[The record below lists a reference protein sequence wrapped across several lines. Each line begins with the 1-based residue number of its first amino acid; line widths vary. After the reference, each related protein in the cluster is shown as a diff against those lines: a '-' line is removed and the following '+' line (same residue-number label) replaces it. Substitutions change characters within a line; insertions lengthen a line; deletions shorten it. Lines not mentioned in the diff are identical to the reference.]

1 MATYVTPKEFS
12 EIVGCSKANI
22 TQCIKRNDSRI
33 VYIKDDNGKIL
44 IDLEQSKAK
53 WNLSRNIYTDKLIK
67 KEKSSEKNIKK
78 AEIEPLSEN
87 DNQKISS
94 FIKSG
99 SKKPV
104 INETLDIETAKIHS
118 LTADAVKKSFE
129 YQILRGKLI
138 ERKYLELVL
147 PNILSTLRARS
158 ELLPKRLSNAIANLI
173 KNKYEVELPIEDL
186 MIDMRNVLEKDIEDL
201 LNYVVDEN
209 RKFFD
214 NLRSG

>member
-67 KEKSSEKNIKK
+67 KEKSSKK
-78 AEIEPLSEN
+78 TEIEPLSEN

-94 FIKSG
+94 FVKSG

-158 ELLPKRLSNAIANLI
+158 ELLPKRLSNAIANII

>member
-1 MATYVTPKEFS
+1 MATYVGLKEFS
-12 EIVGCSKANI
+12 EIIGCSKANI

-33 VYIKDDNGKIL
+33 VYIRDDNGKIL

-214 NLRSG
+214 NLRSS

>member
-1 MATYVTPKEFS
+1 MATYVGLKEFS

-44 IDLEQSKAK
+44 IDLEQSKPK
-53 WNLSRNIYTDKLIK
+53 WNLSRNIYTDKLIE
-67 KEKSSEKNIKK
+67 KEKSSKENIKK
-78 AEIEPLSEN
+78 VEIEPLSDN
-87 DNQKISS
+87 DNQKIS
-94 FIKSG
+94 I
-99 SKKPV
+99 
-104 INETLDIETAKIHS
+104 INDNLDIETAKIHS

-173 KNKYEVELPIEDL
+173 KNKYEVDLPIEDL

-214 NLRSG
+214 NLRSS

>member
-12 EIVGCSKANI
+12 EIIGCSKANI

-33 VYIKDDNGKIL
+33 VYIRDDNGKIL

-214 NLRSG
+214 SS

>member
-1 MATYVTPKEFS
+1 MATYVGLKEFS

-44 IDLEQSKAK
+44 IDLEQSKPK

-67 KEKSSEKNIKK
+67 KEKLHKENIKK
-78 AEIEPLSEN
+78 SEIEPLSDN
-87 DNQKISS
+87 DNQKIS
-94 FIKSG
+94 I
-99 SKKPV
+99 
-104 INETLDIETAKIHS
+104 INDNLDIETAKIHS

-173 KNKYEVELPIEDL
+173 KNKYEVDLPIEDL

-214 NLRSG
+214 NLRSS

>member
-12 EIVGCSKANI
+12 EIIGCSKANI

-33 VYIKDDNGKIL
+33 VYIRDDNGKIL

-214 NLRSG
+214 NLRSS

>member
-1 MATYVTPKEFS
+1 MATYVGLKEFS
-12 EIVGCSKANI
+12 EIVGFSKANI

-44 IDLEQSKAK
+44 IDLEQSKSK
-53 WNLSRNIYTDKLIK
+53 WNLSRNIYTDKLIE
-67 KEKSSEKNIKK
+67 KEKSSKENIKK
-78 AEIEPLSEN
+78 AEIETLSDN
-87 DNQKISS
+87 DNQKIS
-94 FIKSG
+94 I
-99 SKKPV
+99 
-104 INETLDIETAKIHS
+104 INDNLDIETAKIHS

-147 PNILSTLRARS
+147 PNILSTLRTRS

-173 KNKYEVELPIEDL
+173 KNKYEIELPIEDL

-214 NLRSG
+214 NLRSS

>member
-1 MATYVTPKEFS
+1 MSTYVGLKEFS

-44 IDLEQSKAK
+44 IDLEQSKSK
-53 WNLSRNIYTDKLIK
+53 WNLSRNIYTDKLIE
-67 KEKSSEKNIKK
+67 KEKSSKEIIKK
-78 AEIEPLSEN
+78 DEIEPLSDN
-87 DNQKISS
+87 DNQKIS
-94 FIKSG
+94 I
-99 SKKPV
+99 
-104 INETLDIETAKIHS
+104 INDNLDIETAKIHS

-147 PNILSTLRARS
+147 PNILSTLRTRS

-173 KNKYEVELPIEDL
+173 KNKYEVDLPIEDL
-186 MIDMRNVLEKDIEDL
+186 MIDMRNILEKDIEDL

-214 NLRSG
+214 NLRSS

>member
-1 MATYVTPKEFS
+1 MATYVGLKEFS

-44 IDLEQSKAK
+44 IDLEQSKTK
-53 WNLSRNIYTDKLIK
+53 WNLSRNIYTDKLIE
-67 KEKSSEKNIKK
+67 KEKSSKENIKK
-78 AEIEPLSEN
+78 AEIEPLSDN
-87 DNQKISS
+87 DNQKIS
-94 FIKSG
+94 I
-99 SKKPV
+99 
-104 INETLDIETAKIHS
+104 INDNLDIETAKIHS

-173 KNKYEVELPIEDL
+173 KNKYEVDLPIEDL

-214 NLRSG
+214 NLRSS

>member
-1 MATYVTPKEFS
+1 MATYITPKEFS

-44 IDLEQSKAK
+44 IDLEQSKSK

-67 KEKSSEKNIKK
+67 KEKSSKKHIKK
-78 AEIEPLSEN
+78 AEIEHLSDN
-87 DNQKISS
+87 DNQKIS
-94 FIKSG
+94 I
-99 SKKPV
+99 
-104 INETLDIETAKIHS
+104 INDNLDIETAKIHS

-147 PNILSTLRARS
+147 PNILSTLRTRS

-173 KNKYEVELPIEDL
+173 KNKYEVDLPIEDL
-186 MIDMRNVLEKDIEDL
+186 IIDMRNILEKDIEDL
-201 LNYVVDEN
+201 LNYLVDEN

-214 NLRSG
+214 NLRSS

>member
-1 MATYVTPKEFS
+1 MATYVGLKEFS

-44 IDLEQSKAK
+44 IDLEQSKPK

-67 KEKSSEKNIKK
+67 KEKLHKENIKK
-78 AEIEPLSEN
+78 SEIEPLSDN
-87 DNQKISS
+87 DNQKIS
-94 FIKSG
+94 I
-99 SKKPV
+99 
-104 INETLDIETAKIHS
+104 INDNLDIETAKIHS

-147 PNILSTLRARS
+147 PNILSTLRTRS

-173 KNKYEVELPIEDL
+173 KNKYEIELPIEDL

-214 NLRSG
+214 NLRSS

>member
-1 MATYVTPKEFS
+1 MATYVGLKEFS

-44 IDLEQSKAK
+44 IDLEQPKTK

-67 KEKSSEKNIKK
+67 KEKLHKENIKK
-78 AEIEPLSEN
+78 AEIEPLSDN
-87 DNQKISS
+87 DNQKIS
-94 FIKSG
+94 I
-99 SKKPV
+99 
-104 INETLDIETAKIHS
+104 INDNLDIETAKIHS

-173 KNKYEVELPIEDL
+173 KNKYEVDLPTEDL

-214 NLRSG
+214 NLRSS

>member
-1 MATYVTPKEFS
+1 M
-12 EIVGCSKANI
+12 
-22 TQCIKRNDSRI
+22 
-33 VYIKDDNGKIL
+33 
-44 IDLEQSKAK
+44 
-53 WNLSRNIYTDKLIK
+53 
-67 KEKSSEKNIKK
+67 
-78 AEIEPLSEN
+78 
-87 DNQKISS
+87 
-94 FIKSG
+94 
-99 SKKPV
+99 
-104 INETLDIETAKIHS
+104 
-118 LTADAVKKSFE
+118 KKSFE

-173 KNKYEVELPIEDL
+173 KNKYEVDLPIEDL

-214 NLRSG
+214 NLRSS

>member
-1 MATYVTPKEFS
+1 MATYVGLKEFS

-44 IDLEQSKAK
+44 IDLEQPKTK

-67 KEKSSEKNIKK
+67 KEKSSKENIKK
-78 AEIEPLSEN
+78 SEIEPLSDN
-87 DNQKISS
+87 DNQKIS
-94 FIKSG
+94 I
-99 SKKPV
+99 
-104 INETLDIETAKIHS
+104 INDNLDIETAKIHS

-147 PNILSTLRARS
+147 PNILSTLRTRS

-173 KNKYEVELPIEDL
+173 KNKYEIELPIEDL

-214 NLRSG
+214 NLRSS

>member
-1 MATYVTPKEFS
+1 MATYVGLKEFS

-44 IDLEQSKAK
+44 IDLEQSKSK

-67 KEKSSEKNIKK
+67 KEKSSKENIKK
-78 AEIEPLSEN
+78 SEIEPLSDN
-87 DNQKISS
+87 DNQKIS
-94 FIKSG
+94 I
-99 SKKPV
+99 
-104 INETLDIETAKIHS
+104 INDNLDIETAKIHS

-147 PNILSTLRARS
+147 PNILSTLRTRS

-173 KNKYEVELPIEDL
+173 KNKYEIELPIEDL

-214 NLRSG
+214 NLRSS

>member
-1 MATYVTPKEFS
+1 MATYVGLKEFS

-44 IDLEQSKAK
+44 IDLEQSKPK

-67 KEKSSEKNIKK
+67 KEKSHKENIKK
-78 AEIEPLSEN
+78 AEIEPLSDN
-87 DNQKISS
+87 DNQKIS
-94 FIKSG
+94 I
-99 SKKPV
+99 
-104 INETLDIETAKIHS
+104 INDNLDIETAKIHS

-147 PNILSTLRARS
+147 PNILSTLRTRS

-173 KNKYEVELPIEDL
+173 KNKYEIELPIEDL

-214 NLRSG
+214 NLRSS

>member
-1 MATYVTPKEFS
+1 MATYVGLKEFS

-44 IDLEQSKAK
+44 IDLEQPKTK

-67 KEKSSEKNIKK
+67 KEKSSKENIKK
-78 AEIEPLSEN
+78 SEIEPLSDN
-87 DNQKISS
+87 DNQKIS
-94 FIKSG
+94 I
-99 SKKPV
+99 
-104 INETLDIETAKIHS
+104 INDNLDIETAKIHS

-173 KNKYEVELPIEDL
+173 KNKYEVDLPTEDL

-214 NLRSG
+214 NLRSS

>member
-1 MATYVTPKEFS
+1 MATYVGLKEFS

-44 IDLEQSKAK
+44 IDWEQSKTK
-53 WNLSRNIYTDKLIK
+53 WNLSRNIYTDKLIE
-67 KEKSSEKNIKK
+67 KEKSSKENIKK
-78 AEIEPLSEN
+78 AEIEPLSDN
-87 DNQKISS
+87 DNQKIS
-94 FIKSG
+94 I
-99 SKKPV
+99 
-104 INETLDIETAKIHS
+104 INDNLDIETAKIHS

-173 KNKYEVELPIEDL
+173 KNKYEVDLPIEDL

-214 NLRSG
+214 NLRSS